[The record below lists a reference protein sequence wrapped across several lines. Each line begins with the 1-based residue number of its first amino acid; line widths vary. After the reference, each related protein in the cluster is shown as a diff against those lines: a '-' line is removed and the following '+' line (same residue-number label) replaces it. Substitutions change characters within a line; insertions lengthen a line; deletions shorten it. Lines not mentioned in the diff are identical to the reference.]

1 MSKLKVT
8 FLIAGFDGGGAQK
21 QCIFLLNELQKDKNF
36 EFHLIY
42 FYEGINFD
50 LLNKSNLHLYKVQT
64 GSFYDFRNIFKIS
77 RILKAI
83 NQEILVSW
91 LHASDVYS
99 FVLKLLNR
107 KIIWIMTERD
117 SFYPFDLRYKLRAFT
132 GKKADLII
140 ANSLKGQEYWVKM
153 GFPLVKTKVVT
164 NILLEQILLSEKS
177 KSKKPTILYVGR
189 LEQQKN
195 VINLTKYFI
204 ELSNIFPSG
213 KFFIIG
219 EGTLK
224 EEIENLIKDNNKEKS
239 IEVLPFQKKVS
250 NYFLLAD
257 IFVNISKHEGTPNT
271 VIENI
276 QLGNFVLASN
286 IPEHVDLLGK
296 DYPFLL
302 NNLDNNEEFI
312 NLIVKILETKI
323 NPEDYLFFAKQK
335 IKYMAPEIVANDYKL
350 IFKNLQNDRKTNL

>member
-1 MSKLKVT
+1 MDKLKIV
-8 FLIAGFDGGGAQK
+8 FLIAGFEGGGAQK
-21 QCIFLLNELQKDKNF
+21 QCILLLNELQKDANF
-36 EFHLIY
+36 EIHLVY
-42 FYEGINFD
+42 FYEGVNFY
-50 LLNKSNLHLYKVQT
+50 LLDQSNLQLHQVQT

-77 RILKAI
+77 RILKHVKP
-83 NQEILVSW
+83 EILISW

-99 FVLKLLNR
+99 FVLKMLNQNV
-107 KIIWIMTERD
+107 KWIMTERD

-153 GFPLVKTKVVT
+153 GFSSDKTKVVT
-164 NILLEQILLSEKS
+164 NILLEPKHLSEKS

-189 LEQQKN
+189 LEPQKN

-204 ELSNIFPSG
+204 ELSNIFPEG
-213 KFFIIG
+213 KFYIIG
-219 EGTLK
+219 DGTLK
-224 EEIENLIKDNNKEKS
+224 EEIENLVNDTNKEKS
-239 IEVLPFQKKVS
+239 IQILPYQKKV
-250 NYFLLAD
+250 NEYFLMAD

-286 IPEHVDLLGK
+286 IPEHVDLLGN

-302 NNLDNNEEFI
+302 NNLGDKDEFI
-312 NLIVKILETKI
+312 KLIIKILETKR
-323 NPEDYLFFAKQK
+323 NPQDYLIFAKQK
-335 IKYMAPEIVANDYKL
+335 IKKMAPEIVADDYKL
-350 IFKNLQNDRKTNL
+350 IFKNLQHDKKVFR